1 MKAGYYIDS
10 YGDIA
15 VRYPIGSWHIMNGR
29 FSLNPRAFKFGLTGI
44 WFIDTKS
51 RDMQAKAEKWTFLG
65 DL

>member
-15 VRYPIGSWHIMNGR
+15 VKYPIGSWHIMNGY
-29 FSLNPRAFKFGLTGI
+29 FSLHPDSFDVLKSDI
-44 WFIDTKS
+44 WFIDTKG
-51 RDMQAKAEKWTFLG
+51 RDVQAKAEKWTFLG